1 MSKGNWFNTE
11 HGAFDLRTKTLTNES
26 TYTVRIGRVT
36 DNFVVDRVVKI
47 VTTADGNNLTLTIPD
62 GLYPGQRLL
71 IVWDTLGD
79 DETVTISNTGD
90 TFTFTDAHAYASI
103 EWIDGTS
110 GWVGLDVSAT

>member
-1 MSKGNWFNTE
+1 MSAFNWFLTKKK
-11 HGAFDLRTKTLTNES
+11 AFDLRTKTLTNLA

-36 DNFVVDRVVKI
+36 DNFEIDRVIKI
-47 VTTADGNNLTLTIPD
+47 VTTADGNDLVLTIPD

-79 DETVTISNTGD
+79 NETVTISNTGD

-103 EWIDGTS
+103 EWIDSTS